1 MGQLAPREFGVAETH
16 GILLRPQNT
25 THVTSHGLG
34 WGSLYA
40 SAQHENP
47 YEDRYA
53 AVDDHLIVLHLS
65 GPVAV
70 TRILGR
76 VPARRMIVPGGLFI
90 LPGGMDFGV
99 RLEGNLET
107 LHVYLRKRI
116 VQEVAEQFGFGAS
129 DAISLL
135 PSLGDHD
142 PLIERLMLDIQET
155 LRTPDPTS
163 SVYADY
169 LAYALAARLL
179 RQHSTSTQINPTP
192 QGGFTKLQLQ
202 RATDYMESNLG
213 DTMTLDDLASA
224 TGLSVGHFARRF
236 KVSTGMPPHKYLMRL
251 RVERAKRMLG
261 GGERLTDIA
270 LSCGFAHQ
278 EHMTRIFRQHM
289 GVTPAVFRR
298 LTQS

>member
-16 GILLRPQNT
+16 GILLRPQNS
-25 THVTSHGLG
+25 THVTSNGLG
-34 WGSLYA
+34 WASLYA
-40 SAQHENP
+40 SAQHEKP
-47 YEDRYA
+47 YEDRYK

-116 VQEVAEQFGFGAS
+116 VEEVAEQFGFGAG
-129 DAISLL
+129 DAISLR

-142 PLIERLMLDIQET
+142 PLIERLMLDIQES
-155 LRTPDPTS
+155 LRTPDSTS
-163 SVYADY
+163 CVYADY

-179 RQHSTSTQINPTP
+179 RQHSSATHTNPAP
-192 QGGFTKLQLQ
+192 KGGFTKLQLQ
-202 RATDYMESNLG
+202 RATDFMEAHLG
-213 DTMTLDDLASA
+213 STLTLDDLAAA
-224 TGLSVGHFARRF
+224 TGLSAGHFARRF
-236 KVSTGMPPHKYLMRL
+236 KASTGMPPHRYLMRL
-251 RVERAKRMLG
+251 RVERAKRMLHSG
-261 GGERLTDIA
+261 DSLTEIA
-270 LSCGFAHQ
+270 LACGFAHQ
-278 EHMTRIFRQHM
+278 EHLTRNFRQQM
-289 GVTPAVFRR
+289 GVPPATFRR
-298 LTQS
+298 LTQA